1 MKCFVIRTLW
11 GQDFH
16 ENQKCWKRKNCF
28 LAFTSFNGKIPNSVS
43 LRSLLLLRL
52 TWCWKLLI
60 YHKYTKII
68 SF

>member
-16 ENQKCWKRKNCF
+16 ENQECWKRKKCL
-28 LAFTSFNGKIPNSVS
+28 LAFSSFKGKIPDSVS
-43 LRSLLLLRL
+43 LRSVLLLRL
-52 TWCWKLLI
+52 TWCWKLSI